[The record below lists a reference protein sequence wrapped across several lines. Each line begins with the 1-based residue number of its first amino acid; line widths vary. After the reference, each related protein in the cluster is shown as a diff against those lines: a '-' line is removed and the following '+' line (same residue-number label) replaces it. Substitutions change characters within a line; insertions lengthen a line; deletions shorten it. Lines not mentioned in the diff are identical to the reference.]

1 MSLAMPQPAYAYD
14 KPPPT
19 ATTTD
24 DPTTTHNPYNS
35 YNHNHD
41 PNAISGA
48 NHAAAARDIT
58 RTPSP
63 TSSEIDLLNG
73 VRKPRS
79 LKTKIRFG
87 LTLLLIA
94 LVIILVEAFHDKIV
108 NALIPVTRWLHQTR
122 AGWLI
127 PIVVLIALSFPPLFG
142 HELVAMLCGLVWGLG
157 AGFGIVA
164 AGTLLGEICTY
175 FFFKHLCGARGRRL
189 ELSNVPYGT
198 LAHIVREGGLP
209 IAILVRYSSFPAHFT
224 TAVFSTC
231 GMAFWVFFVAA
242 VVSLPK
248 QLVLVYIGVALAS
261 DDSKSNK
268 IQHIVLG
275 VTIVVTVLF
284 MLYIRRLMKRAQ
296 PAVVYARRKARQ
308 AEMNSTAS
316 ATPSPNQ
323 SPVLDGEE
331 ERRKV
336 EVEGQV

>member
-14 KPPPT
+14 KPPPP
-19 ATTTD
+19 ATTTY
-24 DPTTTHNPYNS
+24 DPTTTTHNPYNS

-41 PNAISGA
+41 SNTT
-48 NHAAAARDIT
+48 HAAAARDIT

-79 LKTKIRFG
+79 LKTKIRLG

-108 NALIPVTRWLHQTR
+108 NALIPVTRWLHQTH

-164 AGTLLGEICTY
+164 ASSNT
-175 FFFKHLCGARGRRL
+175 FAVRAGRRL
-189 ELSNVPYGT
+189 ELSSVPYGT

-209 IAILVRYSSFPAHFT
+209 IAVLVRYSSFPAHFT

-231 GMAFWVFFVAA
+231 GMAFWVFLVAA

-275 VTIVVTVLF
+275 VTIVITVLF

-296 PAVVYARRKARQ
+296 PAVVYARRKVRQ

-316 ATPSPNQ
+316 ATTSPNQ
-323 SPVLDGEE
+323 SPVLDGEG
-331 ERRKV
+331 ERRKM